1 VKAWQ
6 FTTDVF
12 PRHERRLAWRE
23 AMVRLRLPVEA
34 APEDDGGSAS
44 VTCLVS
50 PIGME
55 FSRVSAG
62 AQEISGRNPDQPA
75 AVWLAVLLDGA
86 AVLSDGERE
95 APVAPGDIIFGP
107 TGVAA
112 SLRFKTRFRL
122 LFITVPR
129 VALDHRL
136 VKPRAL
142 RVGRLPAEEAI
153 NQVFSSL
160 LRAVAERLDD
170 LTADQLRPV
179 ELAVTEFL
187 AAALVD
193 EPSQA
198 RGATG
203 AREAHLHRI
212 RQTIETLLGAPD
224 LTLGQVA
231 ETEGV
236 SPRYLQKL
244 FASAG
249 ESFTHYLRLRRLER
263 CRLDMINPRYTD
275 NSLSNICFRW
285 GFNGSAHFS
294 RAFREQYGLSPRE
307 YRKGAR

>member
-1 VKAWQ
+1 
-6 FTTDVF
+6 
-12 PRHERRLAWRE
+12 
-23 AMVRLRLPVEA
+23 MVRLRLPVEA
-34 APEDDGGSAS
+34 APEDDGASAS

-55 FSRVSAG
+55 FSLVSAG

-75 AVWLAVLLDGA
+75 AVWLSVLLDGV
-86 AVLSDGERE
+86 AVLSDGEE
-95 APVAPGDIIFGP
+95 EEQVAPGDIVFGP

-112 SLRFKTRFRL
+112 ALKFKTRFRL

-142 RVGRLPAEEAI
+142 RVGRLPVDEAM
-153 NQVFSSL
+153 NQIFSGL
-160 LRAVAERLDD
+160 LRALAERLDD

-187 AAALVD
+187 AAALVG
-193 EPSQA
+193 EPTQA
-198 RGATG
+198 RDGSG

-231 ETEGV
+231 EAEGV

-263 CRLDMINPRYTD
+263 CRLDMVNPRYAD
-275 NSLSNICFRW
+275 NSLSSICFRW

-294 RAFREQYGLSPRE
+294 RAFREQYGVSPRG